1 MVRCYVR
8 MFGENLW
15 ICLEDG
21 MLLTSSKKEDGTV
34 FTSVEECNE
43 RIKGTELREVDGYE
57 EVCDN

>member
-1 MVRCYVR
+1 MVRCYVN
-8 MFGENLW
+8 MFGGDLW

-21 MLLTSSKKEDGTV
+21 MLLTSAQKEDGTV

-57 EVCDN
+57 EVYDN